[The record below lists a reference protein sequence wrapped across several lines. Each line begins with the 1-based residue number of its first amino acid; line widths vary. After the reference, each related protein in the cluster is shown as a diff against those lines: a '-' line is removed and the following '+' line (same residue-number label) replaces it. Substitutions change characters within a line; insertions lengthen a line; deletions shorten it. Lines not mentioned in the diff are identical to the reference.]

1 MNKRKKRELEAQT
14 PPMESFEA
22 YGEYQYHY
30 QPQEE
35 QPSAAIAAQR
45 AREAHAHRKTHVFFR
60 FLLLLT
66 IVTVG
71 VVVAQQ
77 TLFRLQ
83 TVYVIG
89 NETKTPQQVVIAS
102 GLARGQN
109 MLNIEEA
116 DVAARM
122 AEDHTLI
129 FKGMQKEYPS
139 TIHLYIEERKIVST
153 MQWLGMLYTLD
164 SQGMV
169 MHMENSSILPSGIP
183 VVTGFRA
190 NSVTVGQLLG
200 LKDMRQMEVYQSIM
214 YELKQQ
220 LYADQVSEINLADPE
235 NVYLVTLEGVT
246 ARLGSGEWMEGKIGA
261 VKTCMAYLRQLGK
274 TDGVLDVADVTDLSN
289 AENEAKYM
297 PEN

>member
-1 MNKRKKRELEAQT
+1 MSRKSKRGAAEQQ
-14 PPMESFEA
+14 PVESFEA
-22 YGEYQYHY
+22 YGEYQYSY
-30 QPQEE
+30 QPQEDAV
-35 QPSAAIAAQR
+35 SAAEAADR
-45 AREAHAHRKTHVFFR
+45 ARKAHAKRKNHLFFR
-60 FLLLLT
+60 FLLLLA

-77 TLFRLQ
+77 TLFRLE

-89 NETKTPQQVVIAS
+89 NQEKTPQQVVIAS

-116 DVAARM
+116 DVARRM
-122 AEDHTLI
+122 AEDHTII

-139 TIHLYIEERKIVST
+139 TIHLYIEERKTVAT

-164 SQGMV
+164 GQGMV
-169 MHMENSSILPSGIP
+169 MRMENSSILPRGLP
-183 VVTGFRA
+183 VVTGFKA
-190 NSVTVGQLLG
+190 SAVTVGQLLG
-200 LKDMRQMEVYQSIM
+200 LKDMKQMEAYQTVM
-214 YELKQQ
+214 YELNQQ
-220 LYADQVSEINLADPE
+220 IYADQVSEINLADPE
-235 NVYLVTLEGVT
+235 NIYLVTLEGVT
-246 ARLGSGEWMEGKIGA
+246 ARLGNAEWMEGKIGA

-274 TDGVLDVADVTDLSN
+274 TDGVLDVADVTDLQT

>member
-1 MNKRKKRELEAQT
+1 MSKESKRRAAEQQ
-14 PPMESFEA
+14 PVESFEA
-22 YGEYQYHY
+22 YGEYQYQY

-35 QPSAAIAAQR
+35 TLSTAEKVER
-45 AREAHAHRKTHVFFR
+45 AKQAHAKKQNHLFFR
-60 FLLLLT
+60 FLLLLS

-77 TLFRLQ
+77 TLFRLE

-89 NETKTPQQVVIAS
+89 NQDKTPQQVVIAS

-116 DVAARM
+116 DIAKRM

-139 TIHLYIEERKIVST
+139 TIHLYIEERKTVST

-164 SQGMV
+164 AQGMV
-169 MHMENSSILPSGIP
+169 MHMENSSILPHGLP
-183 VVTGFRA
+183 VVTGFKA

-200 LKDMRQMEVYQSIM
+200 LKDMKQMEAYQAVM
-214 YELKQQ
+214 YELGQQ
-220 LYADQVSEINLADPE
+220 LYADQVSEINFADPE
-235 NVYLVTLEGVT
+235 NIYLVTLEGVT
-246 ARLGSGEWMEGKIGA
+246 ARLGNAEWMEGKIGA

-274 TDGVLDVADVTDLSN
+274 MDGVLDVADVTDLQN
-289 AENEAKYM
+289 VQNEAKYM

>member
-1 MNKRKKRELEAQT
+1 VSRKSKRGAAEQQ
-14 PPMESFEA
+14 PVESFEA
-22 YGEYQYHY
+22 YGEYQYSY
-30 QPQEE
+30 QPQEDAF
-35 QPSAAIAAQR
+35 SAAEAADR
-45 AREAHAHRKTHVFFR
+45 ARKAHAKRKNHLFFR
-60 FLLLLT
+60 FLLLLA

-77 TLFRLQ
+77 TLFRLE

-89 NETKTPQQVVIAS
+89 NQEKTPQQVVIAS

-116 DVAARM
+116 DVARRM
-122 AEDHTLI
+122 AEDHTII

-139 TIHLYIEERKIVST
+139 TIHLYIEERKNVAT

-164 SQGMV
+164 GQGMV
-169 MHMENSSILPSGIP
+169 MRMENSSILPQGLP
-183 VVTGFRA
+183 VVTGFKA
-190 NSVTVGQLLG
+190 SAVTVGQLLG
-200 LKDMRQMEVYQSIM
+200 LKDMKQMEAYQTVM
-214 YELKQQ
+214 YELNQQ
-220 LYADQVSEINLADPE
+220 IYADQVSEINLADPE
-235 NVYLVTLEGVT
+235 NIYLVTLEGVT
-246 ARLGSGEWMEGKIGA
+246 ARLGNAEWMEGKIGA

-274 TDGVLDVADVTDLSN
+274 TDGVLDVADVTDLQT

>member
-1 MNKRKKRELEAQT
+1 MSKPSRRKDEGQQT
-14 PPMESFEA
+14 ESFEA
-22 YGEYQYHY
+22 YGEYQYQY
-30 QPQEE
+30 QPQED
-35 QPSAAIAAQR
+35 QPSAAAAAER
-45 AREAHAHRKTHVFFR
+45 ARQAHARRKTHVFFR

-71 VVVAQQ
+71 VVVVQQ
-77 TLFRLQ
+77 TVFRLE

-89 NETKTPQQVVIAS
+89 NEQKTPQQVVLAS

-116 DVAARM
+116 DVARHM
-122 AEDHTLI
+122 SGDHTII
-129 FKGMQKEYPS
+129 FKKMQKEYPS
-139 TIHLYIEERKIVST
+139 TIHLYIEERKTVAT

-169 MHMENSSILPSGIP
+169 MQMENSSILPKGLP
-183 VVTGFRA
+183 VVTGFKA

-200 LKDMRQMEVYQSIM
+200 LRDMRQMEAYQAVM
-214 YELKQQ
+214 YELAQQ

-235 NVYLVTLEGVT
+235 NIYLVTLEGVT
-246 ARLGSGEWMEGKIGA
+246 ARLGSAEWMEGKIGA

-274 TDGVLDVADVTDLSN
+274 TDGVLDVADVTDLQN
-289 AENEAKYM
+289 MKNEAKYM
-297 PEN
+297 PED

>member
-1 MNKRKKRELEAQT
+1 MSMKSKRRAAEQQPA
-14 PPMESFEA
+14 ESFEA
-22 YGEYQYHY
+22 YGEYQYTY

-35 QPSAAIAAQR
+35 QVNAAEAAER
-45 AREAHAHRKTHVFFR
+45 ARKAHARRKNHLFFR
-60 FLLLLT
+60 FLLLLA

-77 TLFRLQ
+77 TLFRLE

-89 NETKTPQQVVIAS
+89 NEDKTPQQVVISS

-116 DVAARM
+116 DIARRM
-122 AEDHTLI
+122 SEDHTII

-139 TIHLYIEERKIVST
+139 TIHLYIEERKTVAT

-169 MHMENSSILPSGIP
+169 MRMENSSILPQGLP
-183 VVTGFRA
+183 VVTGFKA

-200 LKDMRQMEVYQSIM
+200 LKDIKQMEAYQTVM
-214 YELKQQ
+214 YELNQQ
-220 LYADQVSEINLADPE
+220 IYADQVSEINLADPE
-235 NVYLVTLEGVT
+235 NIYLVTLEGVT
-246 ARLGSGEWMEGKIGA
+246 ARLGNAEWMEGKIGA

-274 TDGVLDVADVTDLSN
+274 TNGVLDVADVTDLQN

-297 PEN
+297 PED

>member
-1 MNKRKKRELEAQT
+1 MSRKSKRGAAEQQ
-14 PPMESFEA
+14 PVESFEA
-22 YGEYQYHY
+22 YGEYQYSY
-30 QPQEE
+30 QPQED
-35 QPSAAIAAQR
+35 AASTAEAADR
-45 AREAHAHRKTHVFFR
+45 ARKAHAKRKNHLFFR
-60 FLLLLT
+60 FLLLLA

-77 TLFRLQ
+77 TLFRLE

-89 NETKTPQQVVIAS
+89 NQEKTPQQVVIAS

-116 DVAARM
+116 DVARRM
-122 AEDHTLI
+122 AEDHTII

-139 TIHLYIEERKIVST
+139 TIHLYIEERKTVAT

-164 SQGMV
+164 GQGMV
-169 MHMENSSILPSGIP
+169 MRMENSSILPRGLP
-183 VVTGFRA
+183 VVTGFKA
-190 NSVTVGQLLG
+190 SAVTVGQLLG
-200 LKDMRQMEVYQSIM
+200 LKDMKQMEAYQTVM
-214 YELKQQ
+214 YELNQQ
-220 LYADQVSEINLADPE
+220 IYADQVSEINLADPE
-235 NVYLVTLEGVT
+235 NIYLVTLEGVT
-246 ARLGSGEWMEGKIGA
+246 ARLGNAEWMEGKIGA

-274 TDGVLDVADVTDLSN
+274 TDGVLDVADVTDLQT